1 MTTAKMATVAI
12 KNQRGEVKSGK
23 IITALIGFKGNTF
36 NEVRFAAEL
45 KEIFYLIYQLLIN
58 LIIFVPGMEKLER
71 VVFYMLDKAIK
82 TYRQFAQRRLN
93 DAGLDITID
102 QWLVLN
108 TIESDP
114 GVSQLEIAEK
124 VFKDAA
130 SVTRIIDLL
139 IKKSYLLRRSHP
151 VDRRRFTLELT
162 GEGKTLVKQVNR
174 ISEEN
179 RRIGL
184 KGLNDADL
192 EQLRCTLSTIINN
205 CQ

>member
-1 MTTAKMATVAI
+1 
-12 KNQRGEVKSGK
+12 
-23 IITALIGFKGNTF
+23 
-36 NEVRFAAEL
+36 
-45 KEIFYLIYQLLIN
+45 
-58 LIIFVPGMEKLER
+58 MEKLER

-114 GVSQLEIAEK
+114 GVSQWEIAEK

-139 IKKSYLLRRSHP
+139 IKKGYLLRQAHP
-151 VDRRRFTLELT
+151 VDRRRFTLALT
-162 GEGKTLVKQVNR
+162 GEGKTLVKQVNK

-179 RRIGL
+179 RNIGL
-184 KGLNDADL
+184 KGLSDTDL
-192 EQLRCTLSTIINN
+192 EQLRGTLSTIINN